1 MNTGT
6 EAETQVWMQD
16 IHLEYK
22 RRNQAYKWRVRA
34 VQLAI
39 LIASFLFWE
48 LAGRLGWIDVLL
60 FSYPSKVF
68 GQIYGDAVSGELW
81 GHLAITVGETIAGFV
96 LGTLF
101 GTALAILIWWFPFL
115 SRVLDPYMVVFNSM
129 PKVALGP
136 IFIVMFGAGFTAIL
150 MTTLSII
157 IIITTLV
164 VYNSFREVDANY
176 IKVVR
181 SFGGSKRDEFRK
193 VVLPA
198 SFAAIISTLKVNVGM
213 AWIGVIVGEFL
224 AARAGLGY
232 LIIYGFQVFNF
243 TLVMSSL
250 LLISIIA
257 ALMYQGVAYMERRLL
272 AGRRH

>member
-1 MNTGT
+1 MKTGT
-6 EAETQVWMQD
+6 EAETQTLVQS
-16 IHLEYK
+16 IHLAYK
-22 RRNQAYKWRVRA
+22 RRNRVTTWRVRT
-34 VQLAI
+34 VQLV
-39 LIASFLFWE
+39 LLVTFFLLWE
-48 LAGRLGWIDVLL
+48 VAGRRGWIDVLL

-68 GQIYGDAVSGELW
+68 RQIYGDAASGELW
-81 GHLAITVGETIAGFV
+81 SHLAITVGETIAGFV
-96 LGTLF
+96 LGTLL
-101 GTALAILIWWFPFL
+101 GTALAVLIWWFPFL

-136 IFIVMFGAGFTAIL
+136 IFIVLFGAGFTAIL

-164 VYNSFREVDANY
+164 VYNRFREVDANY
-176 IKVVR
+176 IKVIR

-257 ALMYQGVAYMERRLL
+257 ALMYQGVAYVESRLL
-272 AGRRH
+272 TGRRY